1 MNYYEHLANIMR
13 ALAHPAR
20 LEILAILARQP
31 ACVNTLVSLSGHR
44 QANVS
49 QHLSLLRE
57 AGLVSFSRM
66 GRRTRYALARPLVM
80 QLIAAARKYLEPG
93 LMESGEVASERE
105 QWPITWYG
113 IRREQIEWHPA
124 VVVER
129 CTGCGLCVITCDQG
143 VLAFDQEQNIPV
155 VAAPDMCPVGCTT
168 CATICV
174 QDALEFPH
182 AGYLRQA
189 IRQNKLLS
197 QAKDLLYAVR
207 EKVDIKSC
215 QNVMGAM
222 RLPGAH

>member
-57 AGLVSFSRM
+57 AGLVSCSRM
-66 GRRTRYALARPLVM
+66 GRRSRYVLASPLIM
-80 QLIAAARKYLEPG
+80 QLIAAARKYLEPN
-93 LMESGEVASERE
+93 LLESGEGASEHE

-124 VVVER
+124 VVAER
-129 CTGCGLCVITCDQG
+129 CTGCGLCVITCDQD
-143 VLAFDQEQNIPV
+143 VLAFDYERNIPV
-155 VAAPDMCPVGCTT
+155 VVAPAMCPVGCTT
-168 CATICV
+168 CATICL
-174 QDALEFPH
+174 QDALEFPQT
-182 AGYLRQA
+182 GYLRQA
-189 IRQNKLLS
+189 IRQNKLLG
-197 QAKDLLYAVR
+197 QAKDLLNAVR
-207 EKVDIKSC
+207 EKYDVELC
-215 QNVMGAM
+215 QSVMGAKC
-222 RLPGAH
+222 LPCAH